1 MHASGPKSIARMGR
15 GTDGGRLGLDS
26 SVARVSAAVTGEAHV
41 TEVMISKD
49 TLPAQTIYVGRG
61 SFHHWL
67 TTTKWKSPWTPCHNC
82 DAWDGILRYQLD
94 VRYRPCNFAELI
106 PRLQET

>member
-1 MHASGPKSIARMGR
+1 MGGVNIGWIWVNGR

-26 SVARVSAAVTGEAHV
+26 SVARVSAAVTGEVHV

-61 SFHHWL
+61 SFHHRL
-67 TTTKWKSPWTPCHNC
+67 TTTKWKSPWTPGHNC
-82 DAWDGILRYQLD
+82 DAGVGIHELRL
-94 VRYRPCNFAELI
+94 
-106 PRLQET
+106 